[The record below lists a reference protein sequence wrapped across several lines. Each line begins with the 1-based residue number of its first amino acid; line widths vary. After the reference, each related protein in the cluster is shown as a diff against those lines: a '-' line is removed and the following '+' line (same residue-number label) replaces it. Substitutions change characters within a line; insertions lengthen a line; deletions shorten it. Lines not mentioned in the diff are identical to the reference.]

1 MAVTGGFDSRFET
14 LVKQMLLTSNN
25 TVYNRNDRIFTHSSN
40 INALP
45 NTPLSKQQGI
55 HLCHPSIRPNN
66 MCSRPHQSLLYSIT
80 SVSDRGDIAVNFWLD
95 FACCWAS
102 NVESSGSVKIK
113 MLWIA
118 ETNYDNILQTSQRPK
133 LGAAE
138 WPNRDMTIIS
148 SIHRGRVMPNI
159 IRFELLQHTLID
171 ANIGEYVIW

>member
-1 MAVTGGFDSRFET
+1 MTQYKGGISIISSGGIQQRNSTARVYIHLGISTCLEGILYLWIAVTGGFDSRFET

-45 NTPLSKQQGI
+45 NITPLSKQQGI

-95 FACCWAS
+95 FKCC
-102 NVESSGSVKIK
+102 
-113 MLWIA
+113 
-118 ETNYDNILQTSQRPK
+118 
-133 LGAAE
+133 
-138 WPNRDMTIIS
+138 
-148 SIHRGRVMPNI
+148 
-159 IRFELLQHTLID
+159 
-171 ANIGEYVIW
+171 